1 MFADLSWSHL
11 LILGGIAVLVFGAR
25 RFPEIGRS
33 LGQGINNLYRGMSGK
48 LDNDPPALPPDR
60 SSSDRLRD

>member
-11 LILGGIAVLVFGAR
+11 LILGGILMLLFGAK

-33 LGQGINNLYRGMSGK
+33 LGQGINNLYRGVRGS
-48 LDNDPPALPPDR
+48 LDDEPPALPRTGSP
-60 SSSDRLRD
+60 SDRLTE